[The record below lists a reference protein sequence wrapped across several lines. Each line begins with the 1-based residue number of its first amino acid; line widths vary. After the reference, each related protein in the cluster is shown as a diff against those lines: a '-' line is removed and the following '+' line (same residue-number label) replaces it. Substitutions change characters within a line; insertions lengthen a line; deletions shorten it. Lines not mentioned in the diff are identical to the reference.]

1 MNLLHTFL
9 IQTDYFP
16 HEDKTHIKT
25 SNNLVFY
32 IVSMKSTGGKRGPST
47 LEYN

>member
-25 SNNLVFY
+25 SNNHVLY
-32 IVSMKSTGGKRGPST
+32 IHTNYSGSRLM
-47 LEYN
+47 